1 MKKRYEIKNDVHII
15 ERIKNN
21 NNKTKSFRDSNR
33 LKNPYNKLNIQLSS
47 KSNLTKNLIIS
58 NNRKSNIYIHKN
70 FIKIILEKGIIALI

>member
-58 NNRKSNIYIHKN
+58 NNRKSNI
-70 FIKIILEKGIIALI
+70 